1 MGLEGKEQLFSGPQV
16 SSHRTFRQRT
26 ASLLGWRGKLFP
38 LVREALPDTVP
49 D

>member
-1 MGLEGKEQLFSGPQV
+1 MGLVGKEQPFSGPQV
-16 SSHRTFRQRT
+16 SSHRIFRQRK
-26 ASLLGWRGKLFP
+26 ASLLGWRGKLFL